1 MGLLN
6 FIFYSLTHYEK
17 SLISKRT
24 TKMVKYNEPW
34 PQEFL
39 EVISSK
45 MFVTLHMF

>member
-24 TKMVKYNEPW
+24 TKMVIIIGAKLAGAVGAGAPVV
-34 PQEFL
+34 FL
-39 EVISSK
+39 VS
-45 MFVTLHMF
+45 